1 MSSENLEMM
10 EDATSKKELKNST
23 TVIDNTPWYCYLEE
37 AIRVFLRCLGF
48 ENHESTKSGE
58 EKEVV
63 VEDSSSSSIISSEKY
78 GENCEVSKPSTAV
91 QDSSG
96 SNAGGGG
103 SGATDPA
110 ASTTE
115 DPDAADSPSTADPAL
130 ASPAIISL
138 EDNATTAA
146 RRSSRPPINSGSGPQ
161 TN

>member
-1 MSSENLEMM
+1 M
-10 EDATSKKELKNST
+10 EDATSKKEVKNNT

-48 ENHESTKSGE
+48 ENHESTKSGIK
-58 EKEVV
+58 EKELVV
-63 VEDSSSSSIISSEKY
+63 VEDSSSSIISSEKD
-78 GENCEVSKPSTAV
+78 GEKGVNEPSHAV

-103 SGATDPA
+103 VSGATDPA

-115 DPDAADSPSTADPAL
+115 DPDAADSPSTPDPAL

-138 EDNATTAA
+138 EDTATTAA
-146 RRSSRPPINSGSGPQ
+146 RRPSRPPINSGRGPQ